1 MSDAKRIVII
11 FHEQQRHRSVDRYL
25 ISQMAELWREDGLEV
40 RNVFGVDEFVPADLA
55 ILHVALSV
63 VPEEYLELASRYSIT
78 LNGRVRDIRK
88 SSFSKNL
95 LDQHNDYDGKV
106 IVKTDLNYA
115 GVPERVL
122 LQSRRQ
128 RLWFRFLHRVGI
140 RSPVERWPYPL
151 AIKLPTDYHI
161 FDSLMDGP
169 RACFDD
175 PRTVVERFLPE
186 QDGDDYFVRC
196 YLFLGNRST
205 CSRLASKNP
214 IVNHLTY
221 CGVEKVEPH
230 PDIVRLRK
238 EMGFDYG
245 QFDYV
250 VRGGEA
256 TLFDINTTVGV
267 LDLRETAEVLEAR
280 RHRAAGIYSY
290 FA

>member
-1 MSDAKRIVII
+1 MSDTKRIVII
-11 FHEQQRHRSVDRYL
+11 FHEQQRHQSVDWWL
-25 ISQMAELWREDGLEV
+25 ISKMAELWREDGLEV

-55 ILHVALSV
+55 ILHIDLSV
-63 VPEEYLELASRYSIT
+63 VPEEYLELASRYPIT

-115 GVPERVL
+115 GVSERVL
-122 LQSRRQ
+122 LPSRRQ
-128 RLWFRFLHRVGI
+128 RLWFRFLRRVAK
-140 RSPVERWPYPL
+140 RFPVGRWLYPL
-151 AIKLPTDYHI
+151 AIEQPTDYHI
-161 FDSLMDGP
+161 FDSLMDVP

-186 QDGDDYFVRC
+186 QDVDYYFVRC

-205 CSRLASKNP
+205 CFRLASKNP
-214 IVNHLTY
+214 IVNHMTY
-221 CGVEKVEPH
+221 CGMEKVEPH

-256 TLFDINTTVGV
+256 ILFDINKIVGIQG
-267 LDLRETAEVLEAR
+267 LRETAEVLEAR